1 MKGYLGIDGGGTKTQ
16 FLLADAEGHLL
27 AAERLGGIDFT
38 QIGMDGVQ
46 AVLEEGRAS
55 ILRQAAAR
63 TGPVDITALC
73 AGLTLIS
80 EYQSW
85 DEHCPRLLAA
95 VFPGVS
101 IRCVNDS
108 IIALYGSLALKPGIH
123 LVAGTGSIVSGRDP
137 TGATARC
144 GGWNEFFSDEGS
156 CYWLG
161 HKACEIFA
169 RQADGR
175 LKRGPLYDI
184 LRRHLGLRRDFD
196 LIGYYHDNLQGCREK
211 IAALQIILAQA
222 AAAGDSAA
230 LSAYADAARELSLMV
245 KAVRSRLAYGVAEVV
260 AVSCTGGLF
269 RAGDLIRK
277 PLQNQLPDDQFLLS
291 EPCFSPAAGAILGAY
306 EQGGLNEKQI
316 AAIMPTLKKEDQAH
330 DFH

>member
-1 MKGYLGIDGGGTKTQ
+1 MKAYLGIDGGGTKTQ
-16 FLLADAEGHLL
+16 FLLADATGRIL

-38 QIGMDGVQ
+38 QIGIAGVQ

-55 ILRQAAAR
+55 ILRQAAER
-63 TGPVDITALC
+63 TGPVEIAALC

-80 EYQSW
+80 EYRSW
-85 DEHCPRLLAA
+85 DEQCPRLLAA
-95 VFPGVS
+95 VFPGTS

-184 LRRHLGLRRDFD
+184 LRLHLGLRRDFD
-196 LIGYYHDNLQGCREK
+196 LIGYYHDNLQGFREK

-222 AAAGDSAA
+222 AAAGDDAA
-230 LSAYADAARELSLMV
+230 INAYADAARELALMV
-245 KAVRSRLAYGVAEVV
+245 KAVRSRLVFGDAKAV

-269 RAGDLIRK
+269 RSGALIRV
-277 PLQNQLPDDQFLLS
+277 PLQSQLPDDQFLLS
-291 EPCFSPAAGAILGAY
+291 EPCFSPAAGALLGAY
-306 EQGGLNEKQI
+306 EQGGLNGGQI
-316 AAIMPTLKKEDQAH
+316 SALMPILKEEDRAH